1 MPDTARPT
9 LPEARVVTR
18 RRTRLAP
25 VWIVPLV
32 AAAVGVWVAATRILG
47 AGPVI
52 TIQLATAEGLE
63 AGKTKVHYNG
73 VDVGS
78 VETIRLSP
86 DHLSVL
92 ATVQMA
98 PETEPFLVA
107 DTTFW
112 VVSPRISGANV
123 SGLGTLISGAYLGM
137 AIGASKTA
145 QRTFV
150 ALDTPPVIA
159 GNQPG
164 RFFVLKTSSLGSLD
178 AGTPI
183 YFRRLQVGQVASYAL
198 DPDGASLSVKVFVDT
213 PYDQYVNPNTRFWN
227 ASGVDVSL
235 TAAGLKVQTQSLLSI
250 LVGGVAFETAADAPL
265 LPPADENAT
274 FTLFDSR
281 EDAFRAPPRS
291 PQTYQLL
298 FTDSLRGLSVGAPV
312 YFRGIE
318 VGEVAKIDAQIDAQT
333 LRFSA
338 PVTITLD
345 AQRLG
350 IQVKDLPPDADLDA
364 LRREFLDR
372 LVAGGVRAQLQ
383 AGNLL
388 TGALLV
394 SFDVYPNA
402 PPARI
407 DWAHDPPRLPT
418 IPGELQALEN
428 SVASIVK
435 KLDQVPYQAIG
446 DDLRKTLAELD
457 RTLASARATL
467 DNADRLVGNADRLV
481 GNADRLVE
489 PSSVLGAEL
498 ATTLQ
503 ELSRAARSLRVLTD
517 YLEQHPESL
526 LRGKPGEAK

>member
-1 MPDTARPT
+1 MADTAYPV
-9 LPEARVVTR
+9 PESRVVAP
-18 RRTRLAP
+18 RRTRLAT
-25 VWIVPLV
+25 VWIVPLL
-32 AAAVGVWVAATRILG
+32 AAAVGVWVAVARILG
-47 AGPVI
+47 EGPTI
-52 TIQLATAEGLE
+52 TIELETAEGLE
-63 AGKTKVHYNG
+63 AGKTTVHYNG
-73 VDVGS
+73 VDVGT
-78 VETIRLSP
+78 VETIRLSA
-86 DHLSVL
+86 DHRRVL

-98 PETEPFLVA
+98 PKTEPFLVD

-112 VVSPRISGANV
+112 IVSPRISGANV

-137 AIGASKTA
+137 EIGQSTHP

-150 ALDTPPVIA
+150 ALDTPPVVT

-164 RFFVLKTSSLGSLD
+164 RFFLLKTSTLGSLD
-178 AGTPI
+178 SGTPI
-183 YFRRLQVGQVASYAL
+183 YFRRLEVGQVASYRL
-198 DPDGASLSVKVFVDT
+198 DPDGGSLSVRIFVNA

-250 LVGGVAFETAADAPL
+250 LVGGIAFETAADAPV

-274 FTLFDSR
+274 FTLFDTR
-281 EDAFRAPPRS
+281 EDAFKAPARS

-298 FTDSLRGLSVGAPV
+298 FSDSLRGLNAGAPV
-312 YFRGIE
+312 YFRGIQ
-318 VGEVAKIDAQIDAQT
+318 VGEVVKIQARIDAQT

-345 AQRLG
+345 GQQLG
-350 IQVKDLPPDADLDA
+350 IEVERLSPGTDIDA

-372 LVAGGVRAQLQ
+372 LVAHGVRAQLQ
-383 AGNLL
+383 SGNLL

-394 SFDVYPNA
+394 SFDVFPDAA
-402 PPARI
+402 PATI

-418 IPGELQALEN
+418 IPGELQLLETR
-428 SVASIVK
+428 VAGVVE
-435 KLDQVPYQAIG
+435 KLNQVPYKEIG
-446 DDLRKTLAELD
+446 EDLRKTMAELD
-457 RTLASARATL
+457 RTLVSARATL
-467 DNADRLVGNADRLV
+467 DGADRLV

-489 PSSVLGAEL
+489 PSSVLGSEL
-498 ATTLQ
+498 SATLQ

-526 LRGKPGEAK
+526 IRGKSGEAK